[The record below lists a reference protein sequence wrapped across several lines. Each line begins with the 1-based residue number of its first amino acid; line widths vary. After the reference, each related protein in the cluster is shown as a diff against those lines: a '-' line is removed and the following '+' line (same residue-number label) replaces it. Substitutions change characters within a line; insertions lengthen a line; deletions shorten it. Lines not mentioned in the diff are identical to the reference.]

1 MMETAAAL
9 ANEHFVRN
17 MRPLWRLDARN
28 ACIIDA
34 VRDDQRYPIERS
46 RSGEWT
52 VKGAGAYLHSRHDP
66 LAEAEQWA
74 AAVDVESAFCF
85 VVAGFGLGH
94 HLAALHRRL
103 QGDAIL
109 VCTEPD
115 VRMISTALSCV
126 DLSELLASRRFVLL
140 IDDDKNAIHTK
151 LQSFSTLM
159 MLGMQFVRHAAS
171 RAAGT
176 GHEPIN
182 RALTE
187 FVTFTRM
194 SLTTLMANSLITCR
208 NIAMNLNHYVSTPPI
223 DALRDRFA
231 GSPGV
236 VVSAGPSL
244 SRNID
249 QLGGLKGRAVI
260 CAVQTAVRPLM
271 TRGIA
276 ADFVT
281 TLDYHEMSRK
291 FFESVG
297 DLSHTHL
304 IAEPKAAWRV
314 LDEYPGPMSLLDN
327 SWARLVLGEELGAR
341 AGLPAGATVAH
352 LAFYLAVFLG
362 CDPIIFVGQDLAYTG
377 HVFYTPGV
385 EIHRA
390 WRSEINR
397 FQSLEH
403 KEWERIVRNRPILR
417 RVPGQGGETLYTD
430 ELLFTYL
437 EQFEKD
443 VAGCG
448 RTVINATEGGAVIRG
463 MRTMRLQDAAEQFCS
478 TVIDPLRFGPRPG
491 HSEQGQES
499 REAGSSSRLRLA
511 AREVQQRIDELEE
524 VVQVT
529 DELQRLLDEL
539 DNLVDRPDRFN
550 QRLIRVD
557 ELRAKISRESRA
569 YRIVNAA
576 SQIAEFR
583 RFSADRRIELSP
595 GSTTDRARKQIARD
609 REFMSGVREG
619 ALQVSEI
626 LKSSLDRIVAAQAKQ
641 QGALELL
648 SP

>member
-1 MMETAAAL
+1 MQTAPAAAL
-9 ANEHFVRN
+9 SNELFVRN
-17 MRPLWRLDARN
+17 MRHLWRHDARN
-28 ACIIDA
+28 ACLIDS
-34 VRDDQRYPIERS
+34 VRDEQRCAVERAK
-46 RSGEWT
+46 SGAWT
-52 VKGAGAYLHSRHDP
+52 VRAAGAYLHSRHDP

-74 AAVDVESAFCF
+74 SAVDVEGAFCF
-85 VVAGFGLGH
+85 VVAGFGLGYH
-94 HLAALHRRL
+94 IAALHERL

-109 VCTEPD
+109 ICTEPD
-115 VRMISTALSCV
+115 VRMISTALSCT
-126 DLSELLASRRFVLL
+126 DLSKLLASRRFILL
-140 IDDDKNAIHTK
+140 VEEDKNAIHSR
-151 LQSFSTLM
+151 LQPFSTLM

-171 RAAGT
+171 RAAGAA
-176 GHEPIN
+176 HEPIN

-223 DALRDRFA
+223 DSLRDRFA
-231 GSPGV
+231 GKPGI

-249 QLGGLKGRAVI
+249 QLGPLAGRAVI

-271 TRGIA
+271 TRGIRP
-276 ADFVT
+276 DFIT

-291 FFESVG
+291 FFEDVG
-297 DLSHTHL
+297 DLSETHL

-314 LDEYPGPMSLLDN
+314 LDEYRGPMSLLDN
-327 SWARLVLGEELGAR
+327 GWARLILGEELGAR
-341 AGLPAGATVAH
+341 GGLPAGATVAH
-352 LAFYLAVFLG
+352 LAFYLAVYLG
-362 CDPIIFVGQDLAYTG
+362 CDPIIFVGQDLAFTG

-417 RVPGQGGETLYTD
+417 TVPGQSGETLYTD

-463 MRTMRLQDAAEQFCS
+463 MQPMTLREAAVRYCAAP
-478 TVIDPLRFGPRPG
+478 IDPALF
-491 HSEQGQES
+491 S
-499 REAGSSSRLRLA
+499 RSASFDVDRSAQLQQAET
-511 AREVQQRIDELEE
+511 EVQQRIDELEK
-524 VVQVT
+524 VVEVT
-529 DELQRLLDEL
+529 DEIQRLLDEL
-539 DNLVDRPDRFN
+539 DTLTDYPDRFN
-550 QRLIRVD
+550 QRLVRVD
-557 ELRAKISRESRA
+557 ELRAKIYRESRA
-569 YRIVNAA
+569 YQIVNAA
-576 SQIAEFR
+576 SQVAEFR

-595 GSTTDRARKQIARD
+595 GTSTQRARKQIARD
-609 REFMSGVREG
+609 REFMQGVREG
-619 ALQVSEI
+619 ANEVAAI
-626 LKSSLDRIVAAQAKQ
+626 LKATLERISS
-641 QGALELL
+641 G
-648 SP
+648 